1 MDYFKKT
8 ERILNKLPAKFSVE
22 YALLCALDV
31 KDLIKTAEGLQCID
45 LTQRW
50 LVDENSVTSDEL
62 YAASAAA
69 YAAASATNDGVTS
82 AVTYTSASAA
92 YAAASSTITSAN
104 AAYAAASAA
113 YAISYTA
120 DKTSKYYYDLL
131 LIFVIKQLTPLECS
145 IFEINL

>member
-1 MDYFKKT
+1 MDYFKET
-8 ERILNKLPAKFSVE
+8 ERILNKLPSKFSVE

-69 YAAASATNDGVTS
+69 YAAASAV
-82 AVTYTSASAA
+82 
-92 YAAASSTITSAN
+92 ASSTITSAN

-113 YAISYTA
+113 YAVSYTA